1 MQDWIDLVMSMWR
14 GVVVSL
20 GGDVSGTFCL
30 LLWELDHLKIR
41 RRATQAIVATTDNK
55 KISRI
60 SGGRLVRG
68 KSNKEVRRNGVHLA
82 KPMKLAMPRNGCH
95 LIGIAVEKFG
105 S

>member
-1 MQDWIDLVMSMWR
+1 VQDWIDLVMSMWR

-20 GGDVSGTFCL
+20 GGDVSGTFFL

-82 KPMKLAMPRNGCH
+82 KPMNLAMPRNGCY

>member
-20 GGDVSGTFCL
+20 GGDVSGTFFL

-82 KPMKLAMPRNGCH
+82 EPMNLAMPRYGCN
-95 LIGIAVEKFG
+95 LIETTGKNFCG
-105 S
+105 